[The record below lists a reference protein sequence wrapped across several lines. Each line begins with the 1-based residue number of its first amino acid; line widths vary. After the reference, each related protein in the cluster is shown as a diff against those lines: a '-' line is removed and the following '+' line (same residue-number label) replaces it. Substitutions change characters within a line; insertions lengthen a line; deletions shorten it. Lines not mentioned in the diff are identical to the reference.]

1 MILRSINTRF
11 KMPQILPVI
20 GAVSGVVGTGATIAS
35 ANTQKKMV
43 KEQQRQQQ
51 LATRQSQRQAIREA
65 QIRRAQTMS
74 AGQAMGVAGGSGV
87 SGGVSSLGSQLGG
100 SLGFASQMS
109 GMSANISRLG
119 QRASTLGAISGLG
132 FQMFDTFGGA
142 DVLFGGG
149 KKAAQPDL
157 LSGVGG

>member
-1 MILRSINTRF
+1 
-11 KMPQILPVI
+11 MPQALAVI
-20 GAVSGVVGTGATIAS
+20 GAVVGTGATIAS
-35 ANTQKKMV
+35 VNTQRKMA

-65 QIRRAQTMS
+65 QIRRAQTL
-74 AGQAMGVAGGSGV
+74 ATGQASGAVGSSGVAGGTA
-87 SGGVSSLGSQLGG
+87 SLGSQVGG

-109 GMSANISRLG
+109 GLSANISNLG

-142 DVLFGGG
+142 NALFGGG
-149 KKAAQPDL
+149 KQAAQPDL
-157 LSGVGG
+157 LSGVGAQ